1 MQRRKFISYALASAC
16 NYGLARAASVAV
28 PSDKASGGGGDIPV
42 WAPASGEI
50 RNISHAP
57 RRHPLG
63 AGAVLSEIDP
73 KYQAWNPE
81 APRQGPYK
89 ATEYYWGSVLG
100 YCGVC
105 HNPDTR
111 QLVIYGAGHASINVC
126 APFAFDLNDLRWKW
140 LDVPLPFDGYRQIL
154 VNRHNAPPS
163 EATVRLYY
171 PEEQLDYDWGELKGD
186 WAGWPPG
193 FGRPGVIQPLPSHV
207 RSGLVHIPASVAGNK
222 RGLMLNTTV
231 PTAVL
236 SGVHSTASHTFDFDT
251 ARWSRNNNRVTSVR
265 FGSAVCNRAT
275 GRVYCYTPRSGIYIF
290 DPATRLWRLRAM
302 VSAPQTAVDHGGN
315 VIHEKAGLLIVPCA
329 RNARGAPAYY
339 DGVTFTFY
347 ACSSS
352 DIEGSGPL
360 LLSELDVRM
369 DGAWPLRPKGNN
381 TSIGWSYCPVDASLY
396 AVNGVGGSSSYWKIT
411 PPAGAM
417 NPRDYLAGTWMLSE
431 HSFVRGTLDSSSRLS
446 WVYNRLAW
454 DTPSR
459 SFIWFS
465 DSLNAPVQAFRPAG
479 L

>member
-16 NYGLARAASVAV
+16 NYGLARAAPVAV

-42 WAPASGEI
+42 WAPAAGEI

-73 KYQAWNPE
+73 KYQPWNPE

-154 VNRHNAPPS
+154 VNRHSAPPS

-186 WAGWPPG
+186 WMGCQ
-193 FGRPGVIQPLPSHV
+193 RRCPS
-207 RSGLVHIPASVAGNK
+207 
-222 RGLMLNTTV
+222 MLNQRS
-231 PTAVL
+231 P
-236 SGVHSTASHTFDFDT
+236 S
-251 ARWSRNNNRVTSVR
+251 RWMPPPLTSMQ
-265 FGSAVCNRAT
+265 S
-275 GRVYCYTPRSGIYIF
+275 TPRCAC
-290 DPATRLWRLRAM
+290 ATTKSHSPSFSSP
-302 VSAPQTAVDHGGN
+302 VAV
-315 VIHEKAGLLIVPCA
+315 
-329 RNARGAPAYY
+329 
-339 DGVTFTFY
+339 
-347 ACSSS
+347 
-352 DIEGSGPL
+352 
-360 LLSELDVRM
+360 
-369 DGAWPLRPKGNN
+369 RPSQG
-381 TSIGWSYCPVDASLY
+381 
-396 AVNGVGGSSSYWKIT
+396 
-411 PPAGAM
+411 
-417 NPRDYLAGTWMLSE
+417 RE
-431 HSFVRGTLDSSSRLS
+431 
-446 WVYNRLAW
+446 
-454 DTPSR
+454 
-459 SFIWFS
+459 
-465 DSLNAPVQAFRPAG
+465 
-479 L
+479 